1 MIKNSEKRVKQSN
14 FQFLR
19 DPIVL
24 CRAFWPH
31 ENWYQQ
37 QKDVLYSIWHNKL
50 TICIAGN
57 MLGKDWLAARACLVF
72 FLTRSPCRVITTS
85 VDWTQLQGVLWG
97 EIMSAIQ
104 TSVIPLDSKKGGPLF
119 INDLRIRKVFTT
131 GPKKGQID
139 GLSYL
144 IGRQAKKGEGMLGH
158 HIAETGDGIP
168 RTLFVGDEASS
179 LDDEVT
185 NKAETWAD
193 RLFLFGNPY
202 PCSNRFFKESEAG
215 DLASGR
221 RVKYWEGITLEGGK
235 TDHGKTVEH
244 MLRKVV
250 RIRCQDSPNVRL
262 AEAELAAGGEPSGE
276 MIVPGV
282 MSYWKYTD
290 RRKTWDKV
298 KQCIQLDARF
308 WTGSE
313 QLLFPPDW
321 LNKSEEYYDSLRSGR
336 RMRTA
341 RSIGCDPGEGDA
353 ETAWYVIDDDGILEE
368 VAQQTPDTSVIRRAT
383 AMLIRK
389 WNIPPEMVMF
399 DAGGGGKQIADE
411 MRNEGMNVKT
421 VRFGESV
428 TPDPKR
434 GMTSVERMIEQKEE
448 RYVYLNR
455 RAQMYGYLSSLVE
468 PRPVVSPSFSVE
480 IPNCSGIDYI
490 PGDNLTESVP
500 IQTQSK
506 FGIPSECTELR
517 RQLALFPRL
526 LDGEGRLWLPPKSKK
541 KPDSKEKTLIEIIGC
556 SPDRADAL
564 VVALYCRDF
573 APRRPTAGA
582 G

>member
-1 MIKNSEKRVKQSN
+1 MVKTSKKSNPNN

-19 DPIVL
+19 DPLVL
-24 CRAFWPH
+24 CKTLWPH
-31 ENWYQQ
+31 EMWYTQL
-37 QKDVLYSIWHNKL
+37 KEIMYSVWHHKM
-50 TICIAGN
+50 TICVAGN
-57 MLGKDWLAARACLVF
+57 MMGKDWSAARLCLAF

-104 TSVIPLDSKKGGPLF
+104 SSKVPLDARKGGPLF
-119 INDLRIRKVFTT
+119 INDLRIRKVFTA
-131 GPKKGQID
+131 GPQKGQVD
-139 GLSYL
+139 GLSYM

-168 RTLFVGDEASS
+168 RTLFVADEASS
-179 LDDEVT
+179 MDDEVV

-193 RLFLFGNPY
+193 RLYLFGNPY
-202 PCSNRFFKESEAG
+202 PCTNRFFKESEAG
-215 DLASGR
+215 DLPSGR
-221 RVKYWEGITLEGGK
+221 FVKSWEGVTLDKK
-235 TDHGKTVEH
+235 TDAPDKKVEH
-244 MLRKVV
+244 LLRKVI

-262 AEAELAAGGEPSGE
+262 AEAEIQAGQEPTGD
-276 MIVPGV
+276 IIIPGV
-282 MSYWKYTD
+282 MSYWKYKD
-290 RRKTWDKV
+290 RRKSWDKV

-308 WTGSE
+308 WMGSE

-321 LNKSEEYYDSLRSGR
+321 LNKSEEFYDTLRSN
-336 RMRTA
+336 RMPRIA
-341 RSIGCDPGEGDA
+341 RAIGCDPGEGDA
-353 ETAWYVIDDDGILEE
+353 ETVWYVVDDNGILEE
-368 VAQQTPDTSVIRRAT
+368 VAQKTPDTSVIRRAT
-383 AMLIRK
+383 AMLARK
-389 WNIPPEMVMF
+389 WNVPFEYVMF

-448 RYVYLNR
+448 KYVYLNR
-455 RAQMYGYLSSLVE
+455 RAQMYGYLSNLFEPVPLVASSYCVA
-468 PRPVVSPSFSVE
+468 PKRDAM
-480 IPNCSGIDYI
+480 DYI
-490 PGDNLTESVP
+490 PGDTLVQDVP
-500 IQTQSK
+500 VQMQPK

-517 RQLALFPRL
+517 RQLALMPKL
-526 LDGEGRLWLPPKSKK
+526 MDGEGRLWLPPKSKK
-541 KPDSKEKTLIEIIGC
+541 NPASKEKTLIEMLGC

-564 VVALYCRDF
+564 VVAVYCRDF

-582 G
+582 V